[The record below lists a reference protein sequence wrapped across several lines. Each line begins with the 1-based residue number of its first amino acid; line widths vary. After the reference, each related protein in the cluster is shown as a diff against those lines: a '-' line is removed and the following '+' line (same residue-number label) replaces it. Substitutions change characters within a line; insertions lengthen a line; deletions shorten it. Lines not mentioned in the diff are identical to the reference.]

1 LSCFWLILNVL
12 SSLAQMSAPAAA
24 AVADQPEEPPL
35 KPQGSEQKD
44 EHKKEHAG
52 HKEHHA
58 HTAEKEKHHSH
69 HHHHHHHEHTNG
81 GPAGPKRLKVC
92 ILQSSYEETTSVFKE
107 VDPYAVPHRWLPDCD
122 VTSVLVRKSTAL
134 MQVRDLAKLNFDMYV
149 NLCDGAWD
157 EDRAGIEVV
166 RALERYA
173 AFLWLGFCASEG
185 LESLTRIC
193 TVAFYGPVCLRFYHL
208 HRRPCAVAWCQS
220 WSCSLGSKLRRSL

>member
-1 LSCFWLILNVL
+1 LFTGPSKPGFFFYIVSECAFLFV
-12 SSLAQMSAPAAA
+12 AQMSAPTSTAAA
-24 AVADQPEEPPL
+24 DPPEEPPL
-35 KPQGSEQKD
+35 KAQQPGHAEQKD
-44 EHKKEHAG
+44 EHKKEHVS
-52 HKEHHA
+52 HKEQ
-58 HTAEKEKHHSH
+58 
-69 HHHHHHHEHTNG
+69 HHHHEADKDKHHAHGHRHHHEHING
-81 GPAGPKRLKVC
+81 GAAAPRRLKVC

-173 AFLWLGFCASEG
+173 AFAVGGFVLHLVVTNA
-185 LESLTRIC
+185 
-193 TVAFYGPVCLRFYHL
+193 PVT
-208 HRRPCAVAWCQS
+208 AA
-220 WSCSLGSKLRRSL
+220 